1 MGACITIKVK
11 FRYGEKVE
19 LNKIHDLYKQFGM
32 KPFYI
37 DHSED
42 ESISYDEAFKS
53 NQNCFDNNIIFDK
66 WQHYRISW
74 KGGFLSYIDTMP
86 VIDPLESIYSK
97 EEWIMLP
104 EEEVTDEVF
113 AKVLSLVKAFYKLE
127 FVSGIT
133 IEKEF

>member
-1 MGACITIKVK
+1 MGAYITIKVK
-11 FRYGEKVE
+11 FRYDEKVE

-32 KPFYI
+32 KPFYV
-37 DHSED
+37 DCSEG

-53 NQNCFDNNIIFDK
+53 NQNCFDNNIIFDE

-74 KGGFLSYIDTMP
+74 EAGFVYYIDTMP

-113 AKVLSLVKAFYKLE
+113 AKVLLLVKALYKLE
-127 FVSGIT
+127 FVSGVT

>member
-1 MGACITIKVK
+1 
-11 FRYGEKVE
+11 
-19 LNKIHDLYKQFGM
+19 
-32 KPFYI
+32 
-37 DHSED
+37 
-42 ESISYDEAFKS
+42 
-53 NQNCFDNNIIFDK
+53 
-66 WQHYRISW
+66 
-74 KGGFLSYIDTMP
+74 MP